1 MKNVF
6 TLIKKE
12 FSRFFKDKRMVLSI
26 LLPGVMIFV
35 VYSLM
40 GTVMEEIGKTDPGY
54 RPTVCVINAPE
65 EVKTTFSL
73 LFELKEEDENTAKE
87 KVVSGGLDALVVFPE
102 GFTLGGQPQEKTPD
116 VQIFFDSS
124 KDNSSAAYRMA
135 SGLLEGFK
143 QPAFTVNNSLSVQ
156 FDLAEGGSVAR
167 VMLSILIPM
176 VVFAFLASAGM
187 SVAPES
193 IAGEKERGT
202 MATML
207 ITPVKRWQL
216 ALGKIISLAC
226 FAFLSGIS
234 SFLGIMFSLPKLT
247 AGLVDADTAIMYSFA
262 EYISLLGVIVSIV
275 LVIISLFS
283 VISCFAKSVKESG
296 SLITP
301 FMIVIILMGMGSVIF
316 QGTPATPL
324 FLIPLMGS
332 GLAMSGIMSQTAS
345 ALQIVLSICSNL
357 VVAALLIV
365 LLAFMFKS
373 EKIMFKK

>member
-40 GTVMEEIGKTDPGY
+40 GTVMEDIGKTDPGY

-102 GFTLGGQPQEKTPD
+102 GFTLGGQTQDKTPD

-135 SGLLEGFK
+135 SNLLEGFK

-226 FAFLSGIS
+226 FALLSGIS

-247 AGLVDADTAIMYSFA
+247 SGLVDADTAIMYSFA

-324 FLIPLMGS
+324 FLVPLMGS
-332 GLAMSGIMSQTAS
+332 GLAISGIMSQTAS

-357 VVAALLIV
+357 VVAALFIV
-365 LLAFMFKS
+365 LLEFMFKS

>member
-40 GTVMEEIGKTDPGY
+40 GTVMEDIGKTDPGY

-102 GFTLGGQPQEKTPD
+102 GFTLGGQTQDKTPD

-226 FAFLSGIS
+226 FALLSGIS

-324 FLIPLMGS
+324 FLVPLMGS
-332 GLAMSGIMSQTAS
+332 GLAISGIMSQTAS

-357 VVAALLIV
+357 VVAALFIV

>member
-40 GTVMEEIGKTDPGY
+40 GTVMEDIGKTDPGY

-102 GFTLGGQPQEKTPD
+102 GFTLGGQTQDKTPD

-143 QPAFTVNNSLSVQ
+143 QPAFTVNTSQSVQ
-156 FDLAEGGSVAR
+156 FDLAEGGSVAT

-226 FAFLSGIS
+226 FALLSGIS

-247 AGLVDADTAIMYSFA
+247 AGLVDADTAIMYNFA

-324 FLIPLMGS
+324 FLVPLMGS
-332 GLAMSGIMSQTAS
+332 GLAISGIMSQTAS

-357 VVAALLIV
+357 VVAALFIV

>member
-40 GTVMEEIGKTDPGY
+40 GTVMEDIGKTDPGY

-73 LFELKEEDENTAKE
+73 SFELKEEDENTAKE

-102 GFTLGGQPQEKTPD
+102 GFTLGGQTQDKTPD

-226 FAFLSGIS
+226 FALLSGIS

-324 FLIPLMGS
+324 FLVPLMGS
-332 GLAMSGIMSQTAS
+332 GLAISGIMSQTAS